1 MIKIAVCDDDYLV
14 TSEMEEMLYSVCGKE
29 GILVDIDILYC
40 GAELEKE
47 LEKGVIQSNR
57 SISWLPKKCFVG
69 AHFLHKGSELLS
81 EANLMHGAVVVAYL
95 CRACEKV
102 IIDYGENEEA
112 SL

>member
-1 MIKIAVCDDDYLV
+1 
-14 TSEMEEMLYSVCGKE
+14 MLCP
-29 GILVDIDILYC
+29 YC
-40 GAELEKE
+40 QKE

-69 AHFLHKGSELLS
+69 AHFLHRGSELLS